1 MQFIKNT
8 LTNNIMEKLIII
20 LIVAFLG
27 MAVYSQSA
35 TVKQQEYTVQTI
47 NGAVNDTIVFN
58 KIQGEFDVSIQL
70 IPALAGEGDSVHF
83 SHVIQQSNSD
93 GDAVWT
99 AITTSA
105 TVSTVRDGD
114 ALISITDF
122 KGLRL
127 RAILTGIS
135 TDTIAITPYTV
146 YKKHK
151 KE

>member
-1 MQFIKNT
+1 M
-8 LTNNIMEKLIII
+8 NNIMKKLIII

-27 MAVYSQSA
+27 TAVYSQSA
-35 TVKQQEYTVQTI
+35 TTLQQEYTSQTI

-58 KIQGEFDVSIQL
+58 GIRGEYDISIQL

-83 SHVIQQSNSD
+83 SHVIHQSNHGS
-93 GDAVWT
+93 DAVWT

-114 ALISITDF
+114 AVISITDF

-135 TDTIAITPYTV
+135 TDTISVTPYTV